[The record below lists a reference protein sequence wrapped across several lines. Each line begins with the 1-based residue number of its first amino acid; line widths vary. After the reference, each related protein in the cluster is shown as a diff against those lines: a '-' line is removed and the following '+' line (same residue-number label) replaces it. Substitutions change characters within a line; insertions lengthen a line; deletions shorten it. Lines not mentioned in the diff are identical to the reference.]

1 MEIFFPGRHN
11 TKLHPIQKVLT
22 NTHLE
27 SIPPK
32 QCANGSS
39 SSSLI
44 INSSNSGGEQQLLV
58 VVYKIHSR
66 GKKDHAHT
74 SYKWCTQ
81 ALCFRQNWP
90 QELPAT
96 FAATLVPTK
105 GSGAKTSETVEGD
118 RCGNAE
124 HATSLITQLRKM
136 ARLKGS
142 VQKAVPFVCQSKADA
157 IILLAS
163 EHLSE
168 QCWHSALSVN
178 AKGTAT
184 ILFTK
189 VLGHVEDKFKGRQ
202 TVTFPAL
209 L

>member
-105 GSGAKTSETVEGD
+105 GSGAKTSEMGYCRARHEPDYTVAQNGAIK
-118 RCGNAE
+118 RFGAKSGAFCL
-124 HATSLITQLRKM
+124 SI
-136 ARLKGS
+136 
-142 VQKAVPFVCQSKADA
+142 QSGCHY
-157 IILLAS
+157 S
-163 EHLSE
+163 T
-168 QCWHSALSVN
+168 C
-178 AKGTAT
+178 
-184 ILFTK
+184 
-189 VLGHVEDKFKGRQ
+189 
-202 TVTFPAL
+202 
-209 L
+209 